1 MLAPLLWAFAIIFCG
16 SLRPEYSHFTQYISE
31 LGERGSSTEFT
42 MRYLGFVPTGLMHIA
57 FAAFL
62 FAAFRGGKLAAIAA
76 TLLAINGLA
85 RIGAGLFPCEPGCAG
100 PKVLLS
106 QQLHSLS
113 AAIGFF
119 AFIGTSIL
127 WGIVVRR
134 YGSLRRLS
142 PYSVACGILG
152 LVFLLLMVW
161 SDEQRAGT
169 GLYERLSSGVLS
181 LWVLVFAARLW
192 WLEDSGKVPAPAAD
206 FTQTLRQA
214 IDESRAAGLDTAV
227 RQLEQAVNA
236 AYTTSSEY
244 LGEIGEAIT
253 RFLKLNAHHVP
264 PATMVKFHRCLV
276 EVGRVWPRYR
286 P

>member
-1 MLAPLLWAFAIIFCG
+1 MSVILRKVGNLCGLLAPLLWAFAIVFCG
-16 SLRPEYSHFTQYISE
+16 SLRPEFSHFTQYISE

-42 MRYLGFVPTGLMHIA
+42 MRYMGFVPTGAMHMA

-62 FAAFRGGKLAAIAA
+62 FAAFRGSKLAAIAA

-119 AFIGTSIL
+119 AFIGASVL
-127 WGIVVRR
+127 WGIVLRSYR
-134 YGSLRRLS
+134 SLRALS

-161 SDEQRAGT
+161 SDERRAGT

-181 LWVLVFAARLW
+181 LWVFVFAARLW
-192 WLEDSGKVPAPAAD
+192 WLGARKGIS
-206 FTQTLRQA
+206 
-214 IDESRAAGLDTAV
+214 
-227 RQLEQAVNA
+227 
-236 AYTTSSEY
+236 
-244 LGEIGEAIT
+244 
-253 RFLKLNAHHVP
+253 
-264 PATMVKFHRCLV
+264 
-276 EVGRVWPRYR
+276 W
-286 P
+286 